1 MASVS
6 HDTAKIEEVGATILD
21 NMHKSQMS
29 LMKSSSLFDE
39 YEDFVDS
46 ILIDIRDIMRTI

>member
-29 LMKSSSLFDE
+29 LIEK
-39 YEDFVDS
+39 
-46 ILIDIRDIMRTI
+46 LIII